1 VTIARRLAPYV
12 AHAALWALLTTTGPF
27 ADIRVNDFFVY
38 TTYRDLMLGDGLLP
52 FRDFGFEYPPL
63 AALPMLA
70 MPSQFWFGAI
80 MLVSSLVAQF
90 CAARLAGA
98 RGELV
103 AWLLVAQPILVGASL
118 RTHFDALAVAL
129 MLAGLALVVADRP
142 ETAGGLA
149 SGGRHG
155 LRILRELRP
164 PSAPLGMALLG
175 LATMTKLFPVVL
187 VPGVVVWLLARWRDR
202 EAMLGLLAFAAVVL
216 VLALPFAG
224 SGLLDMGRFHLD
236 RPVQIES
243 TPASVLWALGDSYVT
258 GTNLTPDRFKS
269 NGLAGGPAGAVQAV
283 FSLLSIAG
291 LLAAIPLAR
300 RDLVLS
306 ATASVLAFVALGKV
320 FSPQYVIWLAPFAA
334 LAWARG
340 ERAAGALI
348 AAGVALTQVEFPR
361 HYLDLVNGETWVVL
375 VIALRN
381 VVLVAALALI
391 LLHGRRAAAAARWSP
406 RASAATSG

>member
-1 VTIARRLAPYV
+1 MRPNTSYSVGTRRWATHPRAWLPYL
-12 AHAALWALLTTTGPF
+12 AHAALWVLLTTTGPF

-38 TTYRDLMLGDGLLP
+38 TTYADLMREGMLP

-70 MPSQFWFGAI
+70 MPSAFWFGAI
-80 MLVSSLVAQF
+80 MLASSLVVQL

-103 AWLLVAQPILVGASL
+103 AWLLVAQPILIGASL

-129 MLAGLALVVADRP
+129 MLAGLALVIAERP
-142 ETAGGLA
+142 VLGLA
-149 SGGRHG
+149 V
-155 LRILRELRP
+155 
-164 PSAPLGMALLG
+164 LG
-175 LATMTKLFPVVL
+175 LATMTKLFPAVL
-187 VPGVVVWLLARWRDR
+187 VPGVLLWLLARGR
-202 EAMLGLLAFAAVVL
+202 EGEARLGLLAFAAVCV
-216 VLALPFAG
+216 VIALPFLG
-224 SGLLDMGRFHLD
+224 SGLVDMARFHLD

-243 TPASVLWALGDSYVT
+243 SPASVLWALGDSYVT

-269 NGLAGGPAGAVQAV
+269 NGLAGGPAGAIQAV
-283 FSLLSIAG
+283 FTLLQIGG

-300 RDLVLS
+300 RDLVIS
-306 ATASVLAFVALGKV
+306 AAASVLAFVALGKV

-334 LAWARG
+334 LLWARG
-340 ERAAGALI
+340 QRAAGALV

-361 HYLDLVNGETWVVL
+361 HYLDLVRGETWVVL

-381 VVLVAALALI
+381 AVLVAALV
-391 LLHGRRAAAAARWSP
+391 LLLLSARRAAGSARWSP
-406 RASAATSG
+406 RASVPTSGPARP

>member
-1 VTIARRLAPYV
+1 MVRRVAPY
-12 AHAALWALLTTTGPF
+12 AAQAVLWVLLTTRGPF

-38 TTYRDLMLGDGLLP
+38 TSYADLMRDGALP

-70 MPSQFWFGAI
+70 MPSAFWFGAI
-80 MLVSSLVAQF
+80 MLVSSLVTQF
-90 CAARLAGA
+90 CSARLAGA

-103 AWLLVAQPILVGASL
+103 AWLLVAQPILIGASL

-142 ETAGGLA
+142 VW
-149 SGGRHG
+149 
-155 LRILRELRP
+155 
-164 PSAPLGMALLG
+164 GMTLLG
-175 LATMTKLFPVVL
+175 LATMTKLFPIVL
-187 VPGVVVWLLARWRDR
+187 VPGVLLWLLARRRDR
-202 EAMLGLLAFAAVVL
+202 EAVWGLAAFAAAVVI
-216 VLALPFAG
+216 VAAPFAG
-224 SGLLDMGRFHLD
+224 SGLVDMARFHLD

-243 TPASVLWALGDSYVT
+243 SPATVLWAIGDSYVT
-258 GTNLTPDRFKS
+258 GTDLTPDRFKS
-269 NGLAGGPAGAVQAV
+269 NGLAGGPAGVVQV
-283 FSLLSIAG
+283 LFGLLMIGG

-320 FSPQYVIWLAPFAA
+320 LSPQYVIWLAPFAA
-334 LAWARG
+334 LCWARG
-340 ERAAGALI
+340 ERLAGALI

-361 HYLDLVNGETWVVL
+361 RYLDLVNGETWVVL

-381 VVLVAALALI
+381 ATLIAALVLI
-391 LLHGRRAAAAARWSP
+391 LLSGRRAAAAARSSP
-406 RASAATSG
+406 RASAASHG

>member
-1 VTIARRLAPYV
+1 MAPNPSSSVGTRRRATRPRAWLPYLAL
-12 AHAALWALLTTTGPF
+12 AALWVLLTTHGPF

-38 TTYRDLMLGDGLLP
+38 TTYADLMREGMLP

-70 MPSQFWFGAI
+70 MPSAFWFGAI
-80 MLVSSLVAQF
+80 MLAGSLVVQA

-103 AWLLVAQPILVGASL
+103 AWLLVAQPILIGASL

-129 MLAGLALVVADRP
+129 MLGGLVLVIMDRPVLGLAV
-142 ETAGGLA
+142 
-149 SGGRHG
+149 
-155 LRILRELRP
+155 
-164 PSAPLGMALLG
+164 LG
-175 LATMTKLFPVVL
+175 LATMTKLFPAVL
-187 VPGVVVWLLARWRDR
+187 VPGVVLWLLARRRDR
-202 EAMLGLLAFAAVVL
+202 QARLGLLAFAAVCVL
-216 VLALPFAG
+216 LALPFVG
-224 SGLLDMGRFHLD
+224 PGLVDMARFHLD

-243 TPASVLWALGDSYVT
+243 SPASVLWALGDSYVT

-269 NGLAGGPAGAVQAV
+269 NGLAGGPAGTVQAL
-283 FSLLSIAG
+283 FTLAQIGG

-306 ATASVLAFVALGKV
+306 AAASVLAFVALGKV

-334 LAWARG
+334 LLWARG
-340 ERAAGALI
+340 QRAAGVLI
-348 AAGVALTQVEFPR
+348 AVGVALTQVEFPR
-361 HYLDLVNGETWVVL
+361 HYLDLVRGETWVVA

-381 VVLVAALALI
+381 AVLLAALAL
-391 LLHGRRAAAAARWSP
+391 LLVSGRRAAGSARWSR
-406 RASAATSG
+406 RASVPTPG

>member
-1 VTIARRLAPYV
+1 VPPRRAGALSAARRLAPYA
-12 AHAALWALLTTTGPF
+12 AHAALWALLTTAGPF

-38 TTYRDLMLGDGLLP
+38 TTYADLMRDGLLP

-80 MLVSSLVAQF
+80 MLVSSLVGQA

-103 AWLLVAQPILVGASL
+103 AWLLVAQPILIGASL

-129 MLAGLALVVADRP
+129 MLAGLALVVASHP
-142 ETAGGLA
+142 VAGLA
-149 SGGRHG
+149 V
-155 LRILRELRP
+155 
-164 PSAPLGMALLG
+164 LG
-175 LATMTKLFPVVL
+175 LAAMTKLFPAVL
-187 VPGVVVWLLARWRDR
+187 VPGVLLWLVARRRDR
-202 EAMLGLLAFAAVVL
+202 EARLGLLAFVAVCAVV
-216 VLALPFAG
+216 ALPFAG
-224 SGLLDMGRFHLD
+224 EGLLDMARFHLD

-269 NGLAGGPAGAVQAV
+269 NGLAGGPADAVQAV
-283 FSLLSIAG
+283 FSVLTLGG
-291 LLAAIPLAR
+291 LLLAIPLAR

-306 ATASVLAFVALGKV
+306 ATASLLAFVALGKV

-340 ERAAGALI
+340 ERLAGALI
-348 AAGVALTQVEFPR
+348 ALGVALTQIEFPR
-361 HYLDLVNGETWVVL
+361 NYLALVQGETWVVA
-375 VIALRN
+375 VVAVRN
-381 VVLVAALALI
+381 AALVAALGLI
-391 LLHGRRAAAAARWSP
+391 LLSGRRAAAAARSRP
-406 RASAATSG
+406 RAAHASR

>member
-1 VTIARRLAPYV
+1 VRATSPRRVAPYA
-12 AHAALWALLTTTGPF
+12 AHAALWVLLTTTGPF

-38 TTYRDLMLGDGLLP
+38 TTYADLMREGLLP

-70 MPSQFWFGAI
+70 MPSAFWFGAI
-80 MLVSSLVAQF
+80 MLVSSIVAQF
-90 CAARLAGA
+90 CAARLAGG

-103 AWLLVAQPILVGASL
+103 AWLLVAQPILIGASL

-142 ETAGGLA
+142 ILGLA
-149 SGGRHG
+149 V
-155 LRILRELRP
+155 
-164 PSAPLGMALLG
+164 LG
-175 LATMTKLFPVVL
+175 LATMTKLFPIVL
-187 VPGVVVWLLARWRDR
+187 VPGVLLYLLARYRDR
-202 EAMLGLLAFAAVVL
+202 EARLGALAFTAVV
-216 VLALPFAG
+216 VIVALPFAG
-224 SGLLDMGRFHLD
+224 PGLVDMARFHLD

-243 TPASVLWALGDSYVT
+243 SPASVLWMLGDSYVT

-269 NGLAGGPAGAVQAV
+269 NGLAGGPAGLVAAV
-283 FSLLSIAG
+283 FTVLMIGG

-320 FSPQYVIWLAPFAA
+320 LSPQYVIWLAPFAA
-334 LAWARG
+334 LCWARG

-348 AAGVALTQVEFPR
+348 ALGVALTQVEFPR
-361 HYLDLVNGETWVVL
+361 HYLDLVQGETWVFAV
-375 VIALRN
+375 VALRN
-381 VVLVAALALI
+381 AALIAALV
-391 LLHGRRAAAAARWSP
+391 LLLLSGRRAAAAARSSP
-406 RASAATSG
+406 RAWALSHG

>member
-1 VTIARRLAPYV
+1 VRAPYLRRV
-12 AHAALWALLTTTGPF
+12 APYAVHAVLWAWLTTHGPF

-38 TTYRDLMLGDGLLP
+38 TTYRDLMAGGALP

-70 MPSQFWFGAI
+70 MPSAFWFGAI

-103 AWLLVAQPILVGASL
+103 AWLLVAQPILIGASL

-129 MLAGLALVVADRP
+129 LLAGLALVVANRP
-142 ETAGGLA
+142 VLGLA
-149 SGGRHG
+149 V
-155 LRILRELRP
+155 
-164 PSAPLGMALLG
+164 LG
-175 LATMTKLFPVVL
+175 LATMTKLFPAVL
-187 VPGVVVWLLARWRDR
+187 VPGVLLWLLTRDRDR
-202 EAMLGLLAFAAVVL
+202 EARLGALAFVAVV
-216 VLALPFAG
+216 VVIALPFAG
-224 SGLLDMGRFHLD
+224 HGLVDMARFHLD

-243 TPASVLWALGDSYVT
+243 SPASVLWAIGDSYVT

-269 NGLAGGPAGAVQAV
+269 NGLAGGPAGVVQALFTV
-283 FSLLSIAG
+283 LMIGG

-320 FSPQYVIWLAPFAA
+320 LSPQYVIWLAPFAA
-334 LAWARG
+334 LCWARG
-340 ERAAGALI
+340 ERLAGALI
-348 AAGVALTQVEFPR
+348 AAAVALTQVEFPR
-361 HYLDLVNGETWVVL
+361 HYLDLVTGETWVV
-375 VIALRN
+375 VVVALRN
-381 VVLVAALALI
+381 AALLAALAAI
-391 LLHGRRAAAAARWSP
+391 LVSGRRAAAAARSRP
-406 RASAATSG
+406 RASAGTPAPAPP

>member
-1 VTIARRLAPYV
+1 LRAAAPYL

-38 TTYRDLMLGDGLLP
+38 TTYADLMREGMLP

-70 MPSQFWFGAI
+70 MPSAFWFGAI

-90 CAARLAGA
+90 CAARLAGD

-103 AWLLVAQPILVGASL
+103 AWLLVAQPILIGASL

-142 ETAGGLA
+142 VLGLA
-149 SGGRHG
+149 V
-155 LRILRELRP
+155 
-164 PSAPLGMALLG
+164 LGV
-175 LATMTKLFPVVL
+175 ATMTKLFPAVL
-187 VPGVVVWLLARWRDR
+187 VPGVLLYLLARYRDR
-202 EAMLGLLAFAAVVL
+202 EALLGALAFAAVVL

-224 SGLLDMGRFHLD
+224 PGLVDMARFHLD

-243 TPASVLWALGDSYVT
+243 TPATVLWAIGDSYVT

-269 NGLAGGPAGAVQAV
+269 NGLAGGPDGLVQAV
-283 FSLLSIAG
+283 FTLLMIGG
-291 LLAAIPLAR
+291 LVAAIPLAR

-320 FSPQYVIWLAPFAA
+320 LSPQYVIWLAPFAA

-340 ERAAGALI
+340 ERLAGALI
-348 AAGVALTQVEFPR
+348 ALGIALTQVEFPR
-361 HYLDLVNGETWVVL
+361 HYLDIVNGETWVVL
-375 VIALRN
+375 VIAARN
-381 VVLVAALALI
+381 AALVAALVVI
-391 LLHGRRAAAAARWSP
+391 LLSGRRAAAAARWSP
-406 RASAATSG
+406 RASAASPAPGRP